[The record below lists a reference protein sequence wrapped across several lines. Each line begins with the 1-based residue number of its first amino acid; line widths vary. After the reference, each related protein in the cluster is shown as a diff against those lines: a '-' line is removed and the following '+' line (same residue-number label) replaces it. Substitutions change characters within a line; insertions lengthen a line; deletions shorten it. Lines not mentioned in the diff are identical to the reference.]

1 MGYIESEGTLVGA
14 NMKKG
19 GKLVLQIEVTQ
30 DLGSREDYY
39 HLRKMIEKNVRFALE
54 SQVVQY
60 NVEVNARTE
69 KPIKHYRVDEKG
81 IVSEAKPEGEQV
93 EMELEGV
100 PKEEVPIKNAEKES
114 DKNVVDDFIIA
125 GMAPS
130 YEDLPYDFPAYV
142 QRIRSGETYLKIANE
157 LEMSSGKVSEI
168 FDEYRARVAPLAAK
182 WDEWRKGKA
191 QDEPAPAAE
200 KAAEEDAQPAV
211 NGGAEEDGAPT
222 GTVEFEEDN
231 QGSDQEPA
239 AEEADQ
245 GAAAEDVD
253 KEELEKFILE
263 HRPAYD
269 DLPLDFPSLLEE
281 RLSLNTTWREIANKI
296 GLTSGQ
302 FSTRWTAYKK
312 RVAKQMKENGGAA

>member
-1 MGYIESEGTLVGA
+1 MGYIESEGTLIGA

-30 DLGSREDYY
+30 DLESREDYY

-81 IVSEAKPEGEQV
+81 LVSEVKPDGEQV

-100 PKEEVPIKNAEKES
+100 PKEEVPVKHEAKES
-114 DKNVVDDFIIA
+114 DKDIVDDFIIA
-125 GMAPS
+125 RLAPS
-130 YEDLPYDFPAYV
+130 YEDLPYDFPTYI

-157 LEMSSGKVSEI
+157 LEMSSGKVAEI

-182 WDEWRKGKA
+182 WDEWRKGKV
-191 QDEPAPAAE
+191 QDEPEPVAD
-200 KAAEEDAQPAV
+200 KAAQEDAQPADT
-211 NGGAEEDGAPT
+211 GGDEEDGVP
-222 GTVEFEEDN
+222 GTVEFEDDD
-231 QGSDQEPA
+231 QSSDQEPA
-239 AEEADQ
+239 AEEDQ
-245 GAAAEDVD
+245 GAAAEEVD

-263 HRPAYD
+263 HRPSYD
-269 DLPLDFPSLLEE
+269 DLPIDFPSLLEE
-281 RLSLNTTWREIANKI
+281 RLSSNTTWREIANKI